1 MAQEPIYKQKDAQ
14 MAWDDLR
21 TSKAFPAI
29 VGGAAGAAIGLA
41 LLFIGSRAR
50 APKKTLPAA
59 YDSSGNPMNIVYL
72 PAPQSFKILGFTP
85 GDLITLAT
93 IGLALVRQVQD
104 MGKIQDLEQDVEI
117 KDDQKEILEAK
128 TGVQA
133 PPAHTVPAAKKK

>member
-1 MAQEPIYKQKDAQ
+1 MAQEPLFNQADAQ
-14 MAWDDLR
+14 VAWQELR
-21 TSKAFPAI
+21 ASKAFPAI

-41 LLFIGSRAR
+41 LLFIGSRRR

-59 YDSSGNPMNIVYL
+59 YDAGGNPMNIVYL
-72 PAPQSFKILGFTP
+72 PAPQSPRVMGFTP

-93 IGLALVRQVQD
+93 IGISLIRQVQD
-104 MGKIQDLEQDVEI
+104 MGKIKDLEQETAV

-133 PPAHTVPAAKKK
+133 PPAHMVPAAQKK